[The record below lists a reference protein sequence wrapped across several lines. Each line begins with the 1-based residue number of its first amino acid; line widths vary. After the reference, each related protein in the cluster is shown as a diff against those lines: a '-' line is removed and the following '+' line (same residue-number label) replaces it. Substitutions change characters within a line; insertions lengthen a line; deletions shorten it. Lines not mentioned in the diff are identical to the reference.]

1 MSVGTATVETL
12 TAEVRVL
19 MVGSRQV
26 TLSVVKQLDAVAW
39 DQMEP
44 FGRVRCTNPNVTSPV
59 MLIGR
64 HRVDGVLVV
73 AAMPQTS
80 YRVNVGVLPEPITV
94 CHAIFH
100 DPSLIFEGR
109 RIWVEAESIKECG
122 IHGHLR
128 YADLASDLRCKGWD
142 SNGNEEV
149 IRERIAGYD
158 SYAARVKVLE
168 DMPLIVLA
176 GLK

>member
-44 FGRVRCTNPNVTSPV
+44 FGRVRCTNPNVTSSV

-64 HRVDGVLVV
+64 HRRDGVLVV
-73 AAMPQTS
+73 AEMPQV
-80 YRVNVGVLPEPITV
+80 YWRVYIGELPEPVTV
-94 CHAIFH
+94 CSYFSAG
-100 DPSLIFEGR
+100 DPDLRCDGR
-109 RIWVEAESIKECG
+109 RIEVDPKSVKGC
-122 IHGHLR
+122 
-128 YADLASDLRCKGWD
+128 ADIEHRWSATKHCDPLWNL
-142 SNGNEEV
+142 NGNEEL
-149 IRERIAGYD
+149 IRERIAEHD
-158 SYAARVKVLE
+158 LWAARIKAVAK
-168 DMPLIVLA
+168 MPLIVLA